1 MVLFILLFVLG
12 AALSFFGPW
21 WSVAVVSFILCYQL
35 AKNSKS
41 AFGLSALAAILVWGG
56 VSVVKHT
63 QAEAP
68 ITDKMAGL
76 FQSSISALQG
86 VPSMGVVLIFV
97 TLIAGLIGGFGGL
110 AGFQVKQLF
119 K

>member
-1 MVLFILLFVLG
+1 MLLFSLLVILG
-12 AALSFFGPW
+12 FALSFFGPW
-21 WSVAVVSFILCYQL
+21 WSIALVSFVLCYQL
-35 AKNSKS
+35 AKNAKS
-41 AFGLSALAAILVWGG
+41 AFGLSALAGILVWGG
-56 VSVVKHT
+56 ASWVKHL

-68 ITDKMAGL
+68 ITDKMAQM

-86 VPSMGVVLIFV
+86 LPSMGVVLVFV
-97 TLIAGLIGGFGGL
+97 VLIAGLIGGLSGL